1 MPDFRGFDPQGRLV
15 VLYEGTFNHIVE
27 GHRELAPHRRDI
39 EATLVSPDFI
49 LSNAAT
55 FGRSSFQKERTADV
69 RYIRFSEKLGLHI
82 VVPAE
87 TVQVRLQVGAD
98 DPISHEGR
106 VARTAY
112 PTAQVPSNT
121 KRLYWRST

>member
-1 MPDFRGFDPQGRLV
+1 M
-15 VLYEGTFNHIVE
+15 
-27 GHRELAPHRRDI
+27 
-39 EATLVSPDFI
+39 SPDFI